1 MEIIRIPKERVGA
14 LRQAEKRIER
24 KYKVEIEFDEE
35 GEVEIRGESVGT
47 YFAKDV
53 VQAIGRGFE
62 PKIAAKLFDEKY
74 AFYLIDLREHFSSDN
89 AMRRV
94 KGRIIGEK
102 GKIKEEIERATGSW
116 VCVHGHTVGIIAP
129 ADAMEYAKEAV
140 GMIMRGAPHTTLINY
155 LGRIRETL
163 MFERLRGT

>member
-14 LRQAEKRIER
+14 LRQAEKRIEKR
-24 KYKVEIEFDEE
+24 HKVEIKLDAE
-35 GEVEIRGESVGT
+35 GEVEIRGESVDT

-62 PKIAAKLFDEKY
+62 PKVAVKLFDEKF
-74 AFYLIDLREHFSSDN
+74 AFYLIDLREHFSSEN

-102 GKIKEEIERATGSW
+102 GKIKGEIERAAGAW
-116 VCVHGHTVGIIAP
+116 VCVYGHTVGIIAP

-140 GMIMRGAPHTTLINY
+140 GMIMDGAPHTTVINY

-163 MFERLRGT
+163 MFERLKGT